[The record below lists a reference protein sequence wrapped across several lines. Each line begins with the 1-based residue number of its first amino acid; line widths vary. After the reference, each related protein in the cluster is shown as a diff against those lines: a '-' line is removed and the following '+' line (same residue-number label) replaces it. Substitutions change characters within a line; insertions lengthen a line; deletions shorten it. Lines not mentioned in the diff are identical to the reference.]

1 MVIEADGQDGAK
13 AILKKMTWPL
23 MDDDALPSSYTTR
36 VLTCVS
42 KWRVK
47 MQTLVEAF
55 ESDPDETE
63 NTKQNLSL
71 IIKLYAIHV
80 R

>member
-13 AILKKMTWPL
+13 AILQKMTWPL

-71 IIKLYAIHV
+71 IIKLYALHV